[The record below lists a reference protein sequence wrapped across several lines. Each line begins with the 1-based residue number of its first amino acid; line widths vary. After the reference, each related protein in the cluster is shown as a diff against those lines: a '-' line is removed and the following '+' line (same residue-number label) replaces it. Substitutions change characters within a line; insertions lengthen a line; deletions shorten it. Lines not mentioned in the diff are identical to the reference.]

1 MPPAQPSTRSQ
12 VMRCCPATVLSVLV
26 PLLLLSCLPST
37 AMEAAEAGAEASSRH
52 RDMVDRVMHLLK
64 RNHRY
69 IKV

>member
-1 MPPAQPSTRSQ
+1 MPLAQPSTRSQ

-37 AMEAAEAGAEASSRH
+37 AMEAAEEEAEASSRH
-52 RDMVDRVMHLLK
+52 RDVVDRVLHLLK

>member
-1 MPPAQPSTRSQ
+1 MPLAQPSTRSQ

-52 RDMVDRVMHLLK
+52 RDMVDRVLHLLK

>member
-1 MPPAQPSTRSQ
+1 MPQAQPSTRSQ

-37 AMEAAEAGAEASSRH
+37 AMEAAEEGAEASSRH
-52 RDMVDRVMHLLK
+52 RDVVDRVLHLLK